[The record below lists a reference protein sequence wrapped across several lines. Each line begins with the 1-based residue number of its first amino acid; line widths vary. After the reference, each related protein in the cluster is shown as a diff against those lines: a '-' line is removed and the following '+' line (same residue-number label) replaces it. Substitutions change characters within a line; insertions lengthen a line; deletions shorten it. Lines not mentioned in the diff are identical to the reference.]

1 MINVER
7 LQNDLIHDEGLK
19 LDPYTDTLGNLTIGV
34 GHLMSAD
41 GREKAEEV
49 IGRKI
54 GSGSITRAEALE
66 ILQSDI
72 AEVVAELS
80 KENFWPLVSQYEVR
94 SRALVNMTFNL
105 GLSKLFHFTNMIA
118 ALLKSDWEKAAAE
131 MEHSLWAHEVGAR
144 ALRLAEMMRSGED
157 ADGHS

>member
-7 LQNDLIHDEGLK
+7 LQNDLIRDEGLR
-19 LDPYTDTLGNLTIGV
+19 LTPYIDTLGNETIGV
-34 GHLMSAD
+34 GHLMSGA

-54 GSGSITRAEALE
+54 DANGISRAEALE

-118 ALLKSDWEKAAAE
+118 ALLKSDWERAAAE
-131 MEHSLWAHEVGAR
+131 MEHSTWAHEVGAR
-144 ALRLAEMMRSGED
+144 ALRLAEMMRSGTD
-157 ADGHS
+157 S